1 LTKSVRKV
9 NLADILKRKPKQ
21 ENGARIWDFSESH
34 LLYRTKQQALDFLR
48 FRHAV
53 EGRRLVREAIFL
65 DRNATL
71 ISEKL
76 GSYRLVDFGCGDGLE
91 ADIALSRLD
100 GITSYWPL
108 DASPHMLNFAELRL
122 KAYDIP
128 CHPIKANFAELPQA
142 LPQVETPTLAFFL
155 GCTFGNFP
163 KAVASQIISNMADSL
178 KPGDLFMLGYLP
190 PQTAAQNEW
199 HDIKENRM
207 YSALIKRFDLD
218 PAHLVLKN
226 RYHDNMY
233 QAGFE
238 VTAPMRAITGRHSVM
253 LRPKDM
259 VLVGYCHA
267 YEQPQVEGMLKEK
280 FDILKSEC
288 SITGII
294 LGEKK

>member
-1 LTKSVRKV
+1 MELGE
-9 NLADILKRKPKQ
+9 ILQRKPTK
-21 ENGARIWDFSESH
+21 EGNHRIWDLSESH

-53 EGRRLVREAIFL
+53 EARRLVREAIFL
-65 DRNATL
+65 ERNAKL
-71 ISEKL
+71 ISKKL

-91 ADIALSRLD
+91 ADIALSRLS

-108 DASPHMLNFAELRL
+108 DTSVHMLDFAQLRL

-128 CHPIKANFAELPQA
+128 CHPIKANFRELPQA
-142 LPQVETPTLAFFL
+142 LPQADIPTLAFFL

-163 KAVASQIISNMADSL
+163 PAVANQIINNMADSL
-178 KPGDLFMLGYLP
+178 KPGDLFMLGYMP
-190 PQTAAQNEW
+190 PQTSAQKEW
-199 HDIKENRM
+199 HDIEKNRM
-207 YSALIKRFDLD
+207 YSALIEMFDLD

-238 VTAPMRAITGRHSVM
+238 VTAPMRAIAGGHSVM
-253 LRPKDM
+253 LRPKDII
-259 VLVGYCHA
+259 LVGYCHA

-288 SITGII
+288 SITGIV
-294 LGEKK
+294 LAEKK